1 MTSILYYGVG
11 NPSAFINVFKRIN
24 MECRLVTSAEELKN
38 STKIILPGVGHFD
51 DAMNK
56 LNKSGMVDEL
66 NNLVLNKGVP
76 VLGICV
82 GMQIMAKSSDE
93 GKVDGLGW
101 FDANV
106 KELSNKIKPHMG
118 WNNIKFNS
126 NSSPLSYNLPNKL
139 FYFLHSYYFNC
150 NNSSNITAT
159 SDYDFDFASIVNKK
173 NIYGVQF
180 HPEKSHS
187 SGEKL
192 IKNFVEKC

>member
-11 NPSAFINVFKRIN
+11 NPNAIINVFKRTN
-24 MECRLVTSAEELKN
+24 MKCRLVTNADELKN
-38 STKIILPGVGHFD
+38 STKIILPGVGNFD
-51 DAMNK
+51 DAMDK

-82 GMQIMAKSSDE
+82 GMHIMAKSSEE
-93 GKVDGLGW
+93 GRLGGLGW

-106 KELSNKIKPHMG
+106 KKLPSIIKPHMG

-126 NSSPLSYNLPNKL
+126 NNSPLLHNLPNKL

-150 NNSSNITAT
+150 NNNSDITAV
-159 SDYDFDFASIVNKK
+159 SDYDYDFTSIVNKN

-192 IKNFVEKC
+192 FKNFVEKC